1 MTQTKVD
8 VVIIG
13 SGIGGSSVAAI
24 LARQGL
30 KIAMVDTAVH
40 PRFALGE
47 STIGETTFL
56 MRLLAGVKYPMCSKA
71 TSTGMGSGR
80 TRSWGVDR

>member
-1 MTQTKVD
+1 MARAQDPDFEDRAGAIGVEPFGQD
-8 VVIIG
+8 FSLVV
-13 SGIGGSSVAAI
+13 
-24 LARQGL
+24 
-30 KIAMVDTAVH
+30 M
-40 PRFALGE
+40 
-47 STIGETTFL
+47 FL